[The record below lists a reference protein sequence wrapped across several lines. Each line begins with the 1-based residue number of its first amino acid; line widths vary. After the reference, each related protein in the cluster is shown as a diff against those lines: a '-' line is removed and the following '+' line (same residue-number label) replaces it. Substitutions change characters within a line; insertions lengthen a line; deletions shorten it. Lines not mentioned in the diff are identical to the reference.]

1 MFIFPQQS
9 SAQCSVVF
17 FHVKVIEHVGNTGNV
32 ALSLLQINSTQLIN
46 DVYVEIQSE
55 LYLSFSLICLK
66 PLKCVKLNPCRSSD
80 EQEALNS
87 IMQDLA
93 ELHRSSR
100 PAMFLSDLGKPKAS
114 SPKNQVTRQQVHLL
128 AHESIIILNAT
139 LIYSSIDYYRNMW
152 KYNTLLF

>member
-1 MFIFPQQS
+1 M
-9 SAQCSVVF
+9 
-17 FHVKVIEHVGNTGNV
+17 
-32 ALSLLQINSTQLIN
+32 LQINSTQDIN

-55 LYLSFSLICLK
+55 LYLSFSLIYLK
-66 PLKCVKLNPCRSSD
+66 SLKCVKLNSRCSSD

-114 SPKNQVTRQQVHLL
+114 SPKNQVTKQQVDLP
-128 AHESIIILNAT
+128 AHV
-139 LIYSSIDYYRNMW
+139 LIS
-152 KYNTLLF
+152 